1 MATGL
6 QALEDL
12 DLANI
17 DKDGKPPVPSRL
29 GSAQTLRDL
38 YAQCVREDQSSA
50 IARVRVQAMKDGEP
64 PYNQAALIASGQ
76 GSRANANF
84 LMGQDLIG
92 KTSNG
97 YNDIVVSAKDLVT
110 IELDGTDE
118 LNDRAHYQRIISTE
132 LSRTIRKWPSFIPN
146 FLRLVD
152 LFVTHGIGVSY
163 FPDARDF
170 RFEVC
175 GMGEFLIPRQTP
187 ASEEKI
193 PYAIARK
200 DMLVTDLYESVR
212 DEEKATKLGWNV
224 PAVHDAIRRA
234 TTASSTGDIGE
245 IEMFQRQIKNHDL
258 HASRKFQHVAVLH
271 GWILEFDDTWSFV
284 IVEKDNPNGDFL
296 FKEYSRFKTVAEAFT
311 FFCYGIGNGTFH
323 SVRGLGNMIYALV
336 QLHNRIMCQAA
347 DGEMLDASLLVQ
359 ATSGSAL
366 QEAFI
371 NYMGPFSLLSPG
383 LELIDRKF
391 STRTGSSLSFLG
403 EVKSLMGQ
411 FANRF
416 TAPEQPAGQ
425 AYQNKLGIEAKL
437 EQITS
442 GDSGS
447 VDLYYCAH
455 DRLMREVVR
464 RIITGP
470 KSDKLVAEFHRRCER
485 AGVTAD
491 ILAKVDHD
499 STSAFRA
506 FGAGSP
512 AARSLGFKRML
523 ELLPQLNEVGRKR
536 LIYEFVADV
545 VGYQNADYFADLPE
559 NATFNGQ
566 LKIAELENVLLLQGN
581 KISVDPNE
589 LHATHSEAHI
599 PALIQIIDGIE
610 TGEVDPIQSL
620 PGLQAALEHLSA
632 HGEQIAQD
640 PTQEPLYGQIKEVV
654 NNMQMIVTNMDRKL
668 KAEQRKGM
676 EEGGEMA
683 PAEGQQ
689 DTAAM
694 IEQTKLEMIQFKADL
709 ARQKGELE
717 LAIMQAKA
725 DQNLALNDMKSAET
739 IKKNIAFPRSDYS
752 QRR

>member
-6 QALEDL
+6 EALEEL

-17 DKDGKPPVPSRL
+17 DEEGKPPVPSRL
-29 GSAQTLRDL
+29 SSAQTLRDL
-38 YAQCVREDQSSA
+38 YAQCVREDQSST

-97 YNDIVVSAKDLVT
+97 YNDIVVNAKDLVS

-118 LNDRAHYQRIISTE
+118 PNERAHYQRIIASE
-132 LSRTIRKWPSFIPN
+132 LTRTIRKWPSFVPN

-163 FPDARDF
+163 FPDAKDF

-175 GMGEFLIPRQTP
+175 GMGEFQIPRQTP
-187 ASEEKI
+187 ASEEKV

-200 DMLVTDLYESVR
+200 DMLVTDLYESIR
-212 DEEKATKLGWNV
+212 DAEKAARMGWNV
-224 PAVHDAIRRA
+224 PAVTEAIRRA
-234 TTASSTGDIGE
+234 TTKSSTGDLGE

-271 GWILEFDDTWSFV
+271 GWVKEFDDTWSFF

-296 FKEYSRFKTVAEAFT
+296 FKEYSRFKNVAEAFN

-336 QLHNRIMCQAA
+336 QLHNRIMCQTA
-347 DGEMLDASLLVQ
+347 DGEMLDSSLLVQ

-366 QEAFI
+366 QEMSI
-371 NYMGPFSLLSPG
+371 NYMGPFSMLSPG

-391 STRTGSSLSFLG
+391 STRTGSSLNFLG
-403 EVKSLMGQ
+403 EVKGLMGQ
-411 FANRF
+411 FTNRF

-425 AYQNKLGIEAKL
+425 AYQNKLGVESKL

-455 DRLMREVVR
+455 DRLMREVCR
-464 RIITGP
+464 RIINGP
-470 KSDKLVAEFHRRCER
+470 KSDKLVAEFHRRVAR
-485 AGVTAD
+485 AGVTPE
-491 ILAKVDHD
+491 ILSKVDHD
-499 STSAFRA
+499 STSAFRT
-506 FGAGSP
+506 FGAGSA
-512 AARSLGFKRML
+512 AARSLGFKRLL

-566 LKIAELENVLLLQGN
+566 AKIAEMENVLLAQGHA
-581 KISVDPNE
+581 ISVDPNE
-589 LHATHSEAHI
+589 LHATHAEIHI
-599 PALIQIIDGIE
+599 PAILQTLEGVE
-610 TGEVDPIQSL
+610 TGQIDPMQAL
-620 PGLQAALEHLSA
+620 PGMQVSLDHIAA
-632 HGEQIAQD
+632 HGEEIAQD
-640 PTQEPLYGQIKEVV
+640 PTQLPLYGQIKEAV
-654 NNMQMIVTNMDRKL
+654 NNLQMVVTNMDRKI
-668 KAEQRKGM
+668 KAEQRKAQEAG
-676 EEGGEMA
+676 GGEQ
-683 PAEGQQ
+683 PLEGQP
-689 DTAAM
+689 DTTAM
-694 IEQTKLEMIQFKADL
+694 IEQAKLDMIQFKADL
-709 ARQKGELE
+709 AQRKGELE

-725 DQNLALNDMKSAET
+725 SQNLALNDMKAAESMQKQ
-739 IKKNIAFPRSDYS
+739 IQFPRSDYS